1 MSIPFASSFS
11 LGDALLLTV
20 EIFLFVIW
28 IWIFV
33 SIVVDLFRDHELSGG
48 WKALWLLVLIIFPF
62 ISALIYLIARGS
74 GMRDRSIQEQVDMQ
88 KAANDYIRQVSSSPV
103 DDLAKLNDLKEK
115 GVLSPEEFEKA
126 KAKALAAQA
135 QSAPAGPVKIE
146 SIKVGDVIAHA

>member
-126 KAKALAAQA
+126 KAKALAAHH
-135 QSAPAGPVKIE
+135 GE
-146 SIKVGDVIAHA
+146 